1 MPLRDIERQSFG
13 EGGAVF
19 LTDTDSASGGFCAV
33 TVIADAVFGATT
45 AMADFTEGTK
55 NLFGNTNTVTV
66 PAGITIYG
74 NFSVVALDSG
84 QVLAYKSL

>member
-33 TVIADAVFGATT
+33 LVVADAVFHENTT
-45 AMADFTEGTK
+45 MSDFTDGTK
-55 NLFGNTNTVTV
+55 NLFGTSSSVTV

-74 NFSVVALDSG
+74 SFSQVALDSG